1 MFNTETV
8 SSLAESSVKEDELK
22 IRQVTE
28 PNGGLGFVPFMPEL
42 HIFIQSQFTQHYAG
56 LMVTVLQM
64 NFTVSEPLL
73 TYILK
78 VEQCGPVFMMPH

>member
-1 MFNTETV
+1 
-8 SSLAESSVKEDELK
+8 
-22 IRQVTE
+22 
-28 PNGGLGFVPFMPEL
+28 MPEL

-56 LMVTVLQM
+56 LMVTVLQT
-64 NFTVSEPLL
+64 NLTVSEPLL